1 MGDCTVSQSV
11 SAMLSSSDVA
21 SSACT
26 PRAWPWGCFCVSMAG
41 GTNGRAGFALGTGSS
56 CWHHILPW
64 GTMPGTRDILTSS
77 LWGKSCL
84 VPLKP
89 HPGHKGAASLYQP
102 LYLLH
107 HCSPLSPILSTRDSA
122 TLSPRGVSHLKPL
135 SDHKERPCLV
145 PTGGDL
151 TSNPIIPSQTP
162 SWAKIA
168 SLPYPHRETLISS
181 SVLFAKVPLGLFP
194 N

>member
-1 MGDCTVSQSV
+1 MLFSSAFYFMGDCTVSQSV

-41 GTNGRAGFALGTGSS
+41 GTNSRAGFALGTGSS

-107 HCSPLSPILSTRDSA
+107 HHSPLSPILSTRDSVTYVPKGGIPTSDPFLTTKNA
-122 TLSPRGVSHLKPL
+122 LALSPLEGISP
-135 SDHKERPCLV
+135 
-145 PTGGDL
+145 
-151 TSNPIIPSQTP
+151 QTP
-162 SWAKIA
+162 SSPLK
-168 SLPYPHRETLISS
+168 PHPGQR
-181 SVLFAKVPLGLFP
+181 
-194 N
+194 